1 MRSAYSDSSG
11 LYHSPARRRAPAL
24 ALTLLVH
31 LLLLL
36 MLLKL
41 TPPDWVRRKQ
51 DQGPVTFQLAP
62 NAPKAEQRT
71 RKAGTTK
78 KTASKAPPPTPAPAK
93 PPLPVPTPPVPFLI
107 PGLEHFDLRQV
118 RSSQAETA
126 AADQGSAGQGQDSG
140 SAYGP
145 GEGPGGAKLYYAE
158 WYREPTSAEL
168 SYYLPPGRHI
178 GWGMIACQT
187 VERYHVDNC
196 RTIGDS
202 PPGSGL
208 ARAVREAA
216 WQFLV
221 RPPRIDGK
229 PVIGA
234 WVRIRIEFTE
244 GGAAVSAS
252 SH

>member
-1 MRSAYSDSSG
+1 MRSAYSDSSD
-11 LYHSPARRRAPAL
+11 LYRSPARRRAPAL
-24 ALTLLVH
+24 ALTLIVH
-31 LLLLL
+31 ALLLL

-41 TPPDWVRRKQ
+41 APPDWVRRKQ
-51 DQGPVTFQLAP
+51 ALGPITFQLSPDAP
-62 NAPKAEQRT
+62 RAEPRPRAAGKA
-71 RKAGTTK
+71 KS
-78 KTASKAPPPTPAPAK
+78 ASKPPPEAPAK
-93 PPLPVPTPPVPFLI
+93 PPPPPPVPAPQMPFLI

-118 RSSQAETA
+118 RSSPAETA
-126 AADQGSAGQGQDSG
+126 AANQDADGQGQDSA

-145 GEGPGGAKLYYAE
+145 SESPGGTRLYYAE

-168 SYYLPPGRHI
+168 SYYLPPGRHV
-178 GWGMIACQT
+178 GWAMIACQT
-187 VERYHVDNC
+187 IERYRVDNC
-196 RTIGDS
+196 RALGHS

-221 RPPRIDGK
+221 RPPRINGK

-244 GGAAVSAS
+244 GGAAISPERR
-252 SH
+252 

>member
-11 LYHSPARRRAPAL
+11 LYRSPARRRAPAL
-24 ALTLLVH
+24 ALTLIVH

-41 TPPDWVRRKQ
+41 SPPDWVRRKQ
-51 DQGPVTFQLAP
+51 DSGPVTFQLTP
-62 NAPKAEQRT
+62 DVPRPEHRE
-71 RKAGTTK
+71 RKAGK
-78 KTASKAPPPTPAPAK
+78 AERASKAPPPSALTAAKPPPIPTPAP
-93 PPLPVPTPPVPFLI
+93 PYLI

-118 RSSQAETA
+118 RSSAVETA
-126 AADQGSAGQGQDSG
+126 AADPGSAGQGQDSA

-145 GEGPGGAKLYYAE
+145 GEGPGGARLYYAE
-158 WYREPTSAEL
+158 WYRAPTSAEL

-187 VERYHVDNC
+187 VERFHVDNC
-196 RTIGDS
+196 RTLGDS

-208 ARAVREAA
+208 ARAIREAA

-229 PVIGA
+229 PMIGA
-234 WVRIRIEFTE
+234 WVRIRIDFTE
-244 GGAAVSAS
+244 GGAAVSS
-252 SH
+252 SRR

>member
-1 MRSAYSDSSG
+1 MRSAYAFP
-11 LYHSPARRRAPAL
+11 PAPDRSLDRRRAPAL
-24 ALTLLVH
+24 LLTLLVH

-41 TPPDWVRRKQ
+41 SPPDWVRRRQ
-51 DQGPVTFQLAP
+51 EIGPITFQLSP
-62 NAPKAEQRT
+62 DLPKAEQR
-71 RKAGTTK
+71 RAAGEVK
-78 KTASKAPPPTPAPAK
+78 RAGKAPPASPEKPPPLPAPAM
-93 PPLPVPTPPVPFLI
+93 PYLV

-118 RSSQAETA
+118 RSSATDTA
-126 AADQGSAGQGQDSG
+126 AADQGRDSAA
-140 SAYGP
+140 AYGP
-145 GEGPGGAKLYYAE
+145 GEGPGGARLYAAE

-168 SYYLPPGRHI
+168 SYYLPPGRVV
-178 GWGMIACQT
+178 GWAMIACQT

-196 RTIGDS
+196 RTLGDS

-208 ARAVREAA
+208 ARAIRQAA

-244 GGAAVSAS
+244 EGGISSAAQ
-252 SH
+252 H

>member
-1 MRSAYSDSSG
+1 MRSAYSDSSD
-11 LYHSPARRRAPAL
+11 LYRSSARRRAPAL

-51 DQGPVTFQLAP
+51 DDAIATFQLAP
-62 NAPKAEQRT
+62 DAPKAERQV
-71 RKAGTTK
+71 RKAAKAK
-78 KTASKAPPPTPAPAK
+78 KAGKAAPAPPAK
-93 PPLPVPTPPVPFLI
+93 PPPPPVPAPAMPMLI

-118 RSSQAETA
+118 RSSPVETA
-126 AADQGSAGQGQDSG
+126 AADQDSAGQGQDSA

-145 GEGPGGAKLYYAE
+145 GEGPGGARLYAAE

-168 SYYLPPGRHI
+168 SYYLPAGRHL
-178 GWGMIACQT
+178 GWAMIACQT
-187 VERYHVDNC
+187 IERYHVDNC
-196 RTIGDS
+196 RTLGDS

-208 ARAVREAA
+208 ARAVRQAA

-234 WVRIRIEFTE
+234 WVRIRIDFTE
-244 GGAAVSAS
+244 SGAEISAARR
-252 SH
+252 

>member
-1 MRSAYSDSSG
+1 MRSAYALPSDPDRSF
-11 LYHSPARRRAPAL
+11 YRRRAPAL

-41 TPPDWVRRKQ
+41 SPPDWVRRKQ
-51 DQGPVTFQLAP
+51 DLGPITFQLSP
-62 NAPKAEQRT
+62 PAPKAEQHKRT
-71 RKAGTTK
+71 AGK
-78 KTASKAPPPTPAPAK
+78 VKRASKAPPSAPK
-93 PPLPVPTPPVPFLI
+93 KPPPLPVPAMPFLI

-118 RSSQAETA
+118 RSSATESA
-126 AADQGSAGQGQDSG
+126 AADQQQDSAA
-140 SAYGP
+140 AYGP
-145 GEGPGGAKLYYAE
+145 GEGPGGARLYYAE

-168 SYYLPPGRHI
+168 SYYLPPGRVV

-196 RTIGDS
+196 RTLGDS

-208 ARAVREAA
+208 ARAIRQAA

-244 GGAAVSAS
+244 NGGISSAS
-252 SH
+252 QH

>member
-11 LYHSPARRRAPAL
+11 LYRSPARRRAPAL

-41 TPPDWVRRKQ
+41 APPDWVRHKQ
-51 DQGPVTFQLAP
+51 ELGPITFQLAP
-62 NAPKAEQRT
+62 DAPKAAPRPHT
-71 RKAGTTK
+71 VRKAKSSG
-78 KTASKAPPPTPAPAK
+78 KAPAKAEVQPQTELPPVPAPAM
-93 PPLPVPTPPVPFLI
+93 PYLI

-118 RSSQAETA
+118 HSTAPAAEL
-126 AADQGSAGQGQDSG
+126 ADKGDQGQDSA

-145 GEGPGGAKLYYAE
+145 GEGPGGAHLYYAE

-187 VERYHVDNC
+187 VERFHVDNC
-196 RTIGDS
+196 RTLGDS

-208 ARAVREAA
+208 ARAIREAA

-229 PVIGA
+229 PMIGA
-234 WVRIRIEFTE
+234 WVRIRIDFTE
-244 GGAAVSAS
+244 GGAAVSS
-252 SH
+252 SRR

>member
-11 LYHSPARRRAPAL
+11 LYRSSARRRAPAV
-24 ALTLLVH
+24 ALTLIVH

-41 TPPDWVRRKQ
+41 SPPDWVRRKQ
-51 DQGPVTFQLAP
+51 DDALATFQLSP
-62 NAPKAEQRT
+62 DAPKAERQV
-71 RKAGTTK
+71 RKAGK
-78 KTASKAPPPTPAPAK
+78 AKRASKPPAPQAPVKPLPPPVPAPPM
-93 PPLPVPTPPVPFLI
+93 PFLI

-118 RSSQAETA
+118 RSSPAETA
-126 AADQGSAGQGQDSG
+126 AADQGAAGQGQDSAA
-140 SAYGP
+140 AYGP
-145 GEGPGGAKLYYAE
+145 GEGPGGARLYYAE

-168 SYYLPPGRHI
+168 SYYLPPGRHV
-178 GWGMIACQT
+178 GWGMIACRT
-187 VERYHVDNC
+187 VERYHVDDC
-196 RTIGDS
+196 RTLGDS
-202 PPGSGL
+202 PSGSGL

-234 WVRIRIEFTE
+234 WVRIRIDFTE
-244 GGAAVSAS
+244 TGAAISSAQR
-252 SH
+252 